1 LRFTTIEKE
10 AMMTK
15 ADIIEHVYEKVGLSK
30 KESTRIVE
38 MVFEIIKDTLERGE
52 KIKISRFGNFVVRE
66 KRTRRGRNPQT
77 GQEIEISSRRV
88 LTFKASPVLKKVL
101 NQ

>member
-1 LRFTTIEKE
+1 
-10 AMMTK
+10 MTK
-15 ADIIEHVYEKVGLSK
+15 ADIIEQVYDKVGLSK
-30 KESTRIVE
+30 KESTKIVE
-38 MVFEIIKDTLERGE
+38 LVFEIIKNTLEQGE

-88 LTFKASPVLKKVL
+88 LTFKASPVLKKAL

>member
-1 LRFTTIEKE
+1 
-10 AMMTK
+10 MMTK
-15 ADIIEHVYEKVGLSK
+15 ADIIEHVYEKVGSSK

-52 KIKISRFGNFVVRE
+52 KIKIARFGNFVVRE

-77 GQEIEISSRRV
+77 GQELEISSRRV
-88 LTFKASPVLKKVL
+88 LKFKASPVLTKAL
-101 NQ
+101 NH